1 VLHAP
6 TAKVNTATMT
16 STMGAITIADL
27 RSQETTALEL
37 IKRFR
42 RRVATEVARELRRHP
57 EHVQLLLLEIGP
69 G

>member
-1 VLHAP
+1 
-6 TAKVNTATMT
+6 MI
-16 STMGAITIADL
+16 STMGAFTIIDL

-42 RRVATEVARELRRHP
+42 RRVATEVAQELRRHL
-57 EHVQLLLLEIGP
+57 EHVQLPLLEIGP